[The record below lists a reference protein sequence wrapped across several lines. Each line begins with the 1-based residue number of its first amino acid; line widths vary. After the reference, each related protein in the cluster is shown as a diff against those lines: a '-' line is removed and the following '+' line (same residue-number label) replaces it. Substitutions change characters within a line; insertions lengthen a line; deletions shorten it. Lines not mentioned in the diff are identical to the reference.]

1 MWNCLKLIL
10 SLSSFPSPLLSSFL
24 SLFSPSSSSDT
35 VAFREASWH
44 LLTVIMILD
53 LGPPHLQL
61 MILVSS
67 LLVFDLSVKS
77 HNMTASGELQG
88 HLILHLIMCK
98 KKKKNE
104 CFIHVLQMYMSIYNL
119 FTPHQSLVVHVYA
132 SDLYYKFCPNLQYKH
147 IVHANGINI
156 FLCF

>member
-98 KKKKNE
+98 KKKKKWMFYTCTSNVHE
-104 CFIHVLQMYMSIYNL
+104 HIQSFHTTSVISCTCICKWFILQILS
-119 FTPHQSLVVHVYA
+119 
-132 SDLYYKFCPNLQYKH
+132 
-147 IVHANGINI
+147 
-156 FLCF
+156 